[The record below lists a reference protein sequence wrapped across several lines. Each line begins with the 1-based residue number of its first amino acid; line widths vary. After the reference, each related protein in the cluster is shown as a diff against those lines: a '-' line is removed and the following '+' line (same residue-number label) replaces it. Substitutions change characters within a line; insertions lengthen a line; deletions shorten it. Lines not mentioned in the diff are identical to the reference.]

1 MKIGEAFNKI
11 GKFLKQMITS
21 HSGTSSKRTCGAVGW
36 LFVIMT
42 LVYCTIAG
50 VQAPIFIDTFI
61 IACTAL
67 LGVDSVTGIWR
78 DKFHR
83 INNDVD
89 QTLDKV
95 EQATN
100 ATNT

>member
-1 MKIGEAFNKI
+1 MKIGE
-11 GKFLKQMITS
+11 FLKQIITA

-36 LFVIMT
+36 LFAIMT